1 MRSQVRRYT
10 VRVKYEHPFYLVFVA
25 LDSEHKDTVN
35 VNTRIS
41 GEPESTSETNAIP
54 LAEFRSIFLNFF
66 KTPAENLDRYIQ
78 RLLDGEG
85 FTIYLSVSE
94 DSIRSSG
101 LLTRRLIP

>member
-1 MRSQVRRYT
+1 MKDDQPV
-10 VRVKYEHPFYLVFVA
+10 YLLFVA

-35 VNTRIS
+35 VDIRVS
-41 GEPESTSETNAIP
+41 GEPQSTSETNAIP

-66 KTPAENLDRYIQ
+66 KTPAENLDRDIQ

-94 DSIRSSG
+94 AAIRDSG
-101 LLTRRLIP
+101 LLTRHLTSE